1 MLNGIDMWNNTSS
14 KLYSHQLSLSL
25 MNHAK
30 KKKRGKAMYIY
41 LVITVFYYSRVTT
54 DALFYIMISIFWV
67 K

>member
-30 KKKRGKAMYIY
+30 KKKRGGKQCTY
-41 LVITVFYYSRVTT
+41 TWS
-54 DALFYIMISIFWV
+54 
-67 K
+67 